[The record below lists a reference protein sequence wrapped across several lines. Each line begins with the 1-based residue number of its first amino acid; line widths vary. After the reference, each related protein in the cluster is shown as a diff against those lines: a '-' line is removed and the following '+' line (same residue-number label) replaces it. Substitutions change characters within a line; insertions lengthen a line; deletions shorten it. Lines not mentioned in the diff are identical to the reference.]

1 MTCYVKDVEDMGL
14 KFPTSNIPHRA
25 CAELFCNRSMLNA
38 EHFRHQ
44 GLGDG
49 LAATGS
55 GDDFLEGDDVVGFED
70 VGDEVEFLFGFGFA
84 EVADVPGE
92 DGDGGLGEGD
102 D

>member
-1 MTCYVKDVEDMGL
+1 MRFIG
-14 KFPTSNIPHRA
+14 FPEEGVFFGFVLWTFGGVADAVVPLGAFAI
-25 CAELFCNRSMLNA
+25 E
-38 EHFRHQ
+38 EV
-44 GLGDG
+44 GELGDG